1 MIMHARILSAQ
12 TDALIHWSGRVHAI
26 ASLRLFTL
34 LVLLLYGGSACA
46 FEFRDLWQTPE
57 QRAAE
62 QLERGENEALL
73 KDAPDAD
80 WQGLAHYR
88 DGDFD
93 NATRA
98 WAAGT
103 AEADSQEVDA
113 EVDAVPAALS
123 QSDEDRQYNLATA
136 ETRVGNYSRALEL
149 FDGLLE
155 KGADQ
160 PDVANNR
167 AVAEQL
173 YDLQQKQQQQD
184 EEEGKGEQGEQGEGE
199 NTNADGEKV
208 QPEDSDSEAKAEKQT
223 MEEEQSPQSDKN
235 DESDSEQDSTDRD
248 AGDKPQNDASKLA
261 DALDEQDDQEA
272 AEALAAE
279 AGLQGEK
286 EASAKAEQGDGDMM
300 EADDREPLTEQEQ
313 AIEQWL
319 RRIPDDPSGLLRRKL
334 ERSHGTNYPEVN
346 DGAQAW

>member
-1 MIMHARILSAQ
+1 MMMQARILCAH
-12 TDALIHWSGRVHAI
+12 TDALLPRPGRVQAI
-26 ASLRLFTL
+26 APLRLLSL
-34 LVLLLYGGSACA
+34 LVLLLHGGSACA

-62 QLERGENEALL
+62 QLEQGEHEALL
-73 KDAPDAD
+73 NDAPDAD

-88 DGDFD
+88 DGDFE

-103 AEADSQEVDA
+103 TEADSQEVDA
-113 EVDAVPAALS
+113 DAEVDAAPAALN
-123 QSDEDRQYNLATA
+123 QTDENRQYNLATA
-136 ETRVGNYSRALEL
+136 ETRAGNYSRALEL
-149 FDGLLE
+149 FDELLE

-173 YDLQQKQQQQD
+173 YELQQEQQQQD

-199 NTNADGEKV
+199 NTNADGEKA
-208 QPEDSDSEAKAEKQT
+208 QPEDSASEAKAEKQT
-223 MEEEQSPQSDKN
+223 MEEEQSPQSDTN
-235 DESDSEQDSTDRD
+235 DHSEQDSADRDESDS
-248 AGDKPQNDASKLA
+248 PQSDASKLA
-261 DALDEQDDQEA
+261 DSLDEQDDQDA

-279 AGLQGEK
+279 AASQAEK
-286 EASAKAEQGDGDMM
+286 EASAKDEQGDSEMM
-300 EADDREPLTEQEQ
+300 EVDDREPLTEQEQ
-313 AIEQWL
+313 ATEQWL
-319 RRIPDDPSGLLRRKL
+319 RRIPDDPTGLLRRKL

-346 DGAQAW
+346 DGVQAW